1 MFNALSS
8 SGYAALSKVTEYVL
22 KNCPLITAATF
33 VHCFKRD
40 NCSLQYMG
48 FIRCEKVD
56 CDVLKDAANK
66 SNQSNQFTYNS
77 DAHCITSSL
86 DHIISG

>member
-22 KNCPLITAATF
+22 KNCPLITAAPF
-33 VHCFKRD
+33 VHWFKRD

-66 SNQSNQFTYNS
+66 SNQSNQFTYDS